1 MKKSFKLFISLFI
14 ITAMSLYLAYID
26 KTIYSV
32 FSEYAEAH
40 LNNPQ
45 QYLYIVTI
53 YAMWFYGQSI
63 FLIWNPAFI

>member
-40 LNNPQ
+40 CYNLCNVCSMGN
-45 QYLYIVTI
+45 LYSLFGTLLL
-53 YAMWFYGQSI
+53 FKKSK
-63 FLIWNPAFI
+63 FN